1 MARYQLRYISNC
13 GHKDSKDL
21 NNISYINDNYGRE
34 EGDKV
39 ITEAANILIQHQLA
53 NSEIIRT
60 DGDEFL
66 IYLVGYDEKK
76 IGTYIHKLNREL
88 VGALPNK
95 DYGVSIGYSMIL
107 NEQTTIDDA
116 INDSLN
122 MINKSKGK

>member
-1 MARYQLRYISNC
+1 MEVDINRLKSLNDRS
-13 GHKDSKDL
+13 GHEAGDSQIKAVA
-21 NNISYINDNYGRE
+21 S
-34 EGDKV
+34 V
-39 ITEAANILIQHQLA
+39 LIKTQRD

-88 VGALPNK
+88 VSSLPNK

>member
-1 MARYQLRYISNC
+1 MEYLKLKDIDFQANKNNRVFGIFLARNVEIKTQ
-13 GHKDSKDL
+13 KD
-21 NNISYINDNYGRE
+21 
-34 EGDKV
+34 
-39 ITEAANILIQHQLA
+39 

-88 VGALPNK
+88 VSSLPNK

>member
-1 MARYQLRYISNC
+1 M
-13 GHKDSKDL
+13 
-21 NNISYINDNYGRE
+21 
-34 EGDKV
+34 
-39 ITEAANILIQHQLA
+39 
-53 NSEIIRT
+53 RT

-116 INDSLN
+116 INDSLS
-122 MINKSKGK
+122 MINKAKGK